1 MSTTTQ
7 SYPPRPYQEILD
19 AEIDLAWTLYRRV
32 LMQLPTGGGKTV
44 IFARQAQKFTNQNL
58 PVLVVAHREELLLQA
73 QQKLESITRHA
84 VGIIKAGYP
93 YRKDCLIQVASVQ
106 TLINREKPEA
116 ALVVVDEAHHIT
128 SQTYQSIL
136 ECYPDAKILGCTATP
151 IRTDGQNLKTCFDK
165 LICGPSVREL
175 IDAGYLS
182 EYTLFVAKKVVD
194 TSKVKLLAG
203 DFAIGQLSKEVSA
216 QIEPVDIVVEWIEKL
231 QGRKTVVFAVDIAR
245 SMEYRNWFLQVGI
258 PAAHLDCD
266 TPEDERKQILEQF
279 RSGQI
284 LVLCNCG
291 IVSEGFDVPDIE
303 AVQFVRPTRSLI
315 VWLQSLGRGFRPKP
329 GNKELIIIDH
339 TTTWS
344 QAGFGPPDNP
354 RNWHLDFI
362 QPQQLEYLECSN
374 CGFVFPDTFKD
385 VQSCNCPKCGT
396 ELLLIKGNRSKRG
409 ERWLNPNEIE
419 LEIRV
424 KASYRGRLLIDEL
437 CSEKEQN
444 GWSVDELVQ
453 SLVNQMELEQIG
465 FSVGELRYLEEKLS
479 LEKGWAWSNYF
490 IKKIGARF
498 KSKDENNDAKA
509 IDKLCDTVWHYR
521 LSNNWILESFV
532 SSKYSIRKATFSD
545 WLYLGGKLNIS
556 VDIAQVSIDLN
567 DWALNNFHKYKAHYK
582 KTNKFRENQF
592 LKNIH
597 DVILPE
603 KNTLSF
609 IPTVQ
614 KLKKK
619 SNDFNNFLPL
629 VIQALD
635 VTKFNYSQWA
645 FIEEIGNRRR
655 LSPEEDWAKA
665 QYLKYRKK

>member
-1 MSTTTQ
+1 MTAAAQ

-19 AEIDLAWTLYRRV
+19 AEIDLAWLLCRRV

-44 IFARQAQKFTNQNL
+44 VFARQAQKFTSQNL
-58 PVLVVAHREELLLQA
+58 PVLVIAHREELLLQA
-73 QQKLESITRHA
+73 QQKLESITGHA
-84 VGIIKAGYP
+84 VGIIKFGYP
-93 YRKDCLIQVASVQ
+93 YNKDCLIQVASVQ
-106 TLINREKPEA
+106 SLINREKPEA

-136 ECYPDAKILGCTATP
+136 EYYPDAKILGCTATP

-194 TSKVKLLAG
+194 TSKVKSLAG

-216 QIEPVDIVVEWIEKL
+216 QIEPVDIVAEWIEKL
-231 QGRKTVVFAVDIAR
+231 QGRKTIVFAVDIAR
-245 SMEYRNWFLQVGI
+245 SLEYRNWFLQTGI
-258 PAAHLDCD
+258 PAAHLDYD
-266 TPEDERKQILEQF
+266 TPKDERKRILKQF

-329 GNKELIIIDH
+329 SNKELIIIDH

-374 CGFVFPDTFKD
+374 CGFVFLDTFKD

-396 ELLLIKGNRSKRG
+396 ELLLTKGNRSKRG

-424 KASYRGRLLIDEL
+424 KSSYRGRFLIDEL
-437 CSEKEQN
+437 AKEKEQN
-444 GWSVDELVQ
+444 NYSLDWLIDNFVQ
-453 SLVNQMELEQIG
+453 QMDAEQQG
-465 FSVGELRYLEEKLS
+465 LSVGELRYIEERLG
-479 LEKGWAWSNYF
+479 LEKGWAWSNYRLKGRAS
-490 IKKIGARF
+490 IYKQ
-498 KSKDENNDAKA
+498 SKDVGNQSSN
-509 IDKLCDTVWHYR
+509 IDGICEFVNYHG
-521 LSNNWILESFV
+521 LSADWAVGSFANSSSRANW
-532 SSKYSIRKATFSD
+532 ATFSD
-545 WLYLGGKLNIS
+545 WVYLAKKLGIPDIDIEGKS
-556 VDIAQVSIDLN
+556 SN
-567 DWALNNFHKYKAHYK
+567 DWALSNFYTYRTIYVSQK
-582 KTNKFRENQF
+582 KSEIERRQF
-592 LKNIH
+592 IRNLASIKGVGFIQN
-597 DVILPE
+597 VRKLR
-603 KNTLSF
+603 KRFSNFNSF
-609 IPTVQ
+609 INQIIAT
-614 KLKKK
+614 
-619 SNDFNNFLPL
+619 S
-629 VIQALD
+629 D
-635 VTKFNYSQWA
+635 VAKFNYSQWA
-645 FIEEIGNRRR
+645 FIEEVGNRRS
-655 LSPEEDWAKA
+655 LIPEEDWAKA